1 MKIDRFINKE
11 VLILNKGEEQ
21 MGVSKMWKEII
32 RAFLEKVYKTYLS
45 TSEQRK
51 RTVHTI
57 ICITVL
63 IILIRT
69 LIGVA

>member
-1 MKIDRFINKE
+1 
-11 VLILNKGEEQ
+11 

-32 RAFLEKVYKTYLS
+32 RAFLEKVYKTHLS

-69 LIGVA
+69 LVGVA

>member
-1 MKIDRFINKE
+1 
-11 VLILNKGEEQ
+11 

-32 RAFLEKVYKTYLS
+32 RAFLEKVYKTHLS
-45 TSEQRK
+45 TFEQRK

>member
-1 MKIDRFINKE
+1 MKIDRLINKE

-51 RTVHTI
+51 RTIHTL
-57 ICITVL
+57 ICLIVL
-63 IILIRT
+63 IILIRV
-69 LIGVA
+69 LM